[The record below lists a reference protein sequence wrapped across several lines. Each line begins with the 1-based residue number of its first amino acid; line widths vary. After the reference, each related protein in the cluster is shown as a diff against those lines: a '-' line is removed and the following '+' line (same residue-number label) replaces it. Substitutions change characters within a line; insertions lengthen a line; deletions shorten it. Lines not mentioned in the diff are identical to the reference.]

1 MRSLRCLDQRQSG
14 NSGTSSSLH
23 ELGGIKHTGPAVPL
37 SPDRPSADRST
48 DPGTDPIERV
58 RDGLSGRSR

>member
-1 MRSLRCLDQRQSG
+1 M
-14 NSGTSSSLH
+14 
-23 ELGGIKHTGPAVPL
+23 PL